1 MRVLLTGARGL
12 LGAAIVREFHDA
24 DVQAF
29 GRDEL
34 DVGDEAAVAD
44 AVERT
49 RPDVVVNCAAY
60 NDVDRAQH
68 EAATALRV
76 NALGVLALARAAR
89 RAGAVLVHYSTDF
102 VFDGETDRPYTEEDP
117 PNPRSL
123 YATSKL
129 LGDWFARDA
138 TRAYVLRVDSLFGH
152 PGPNGA
158 RRGSLAT
165 IVDRIRS
172 GAEVPVFIDR
182 TVSPSYTTDVARAT
196 RAVVSV
202 EAAPG
207 VYHCVNA
214 GVASWAQIAEEAARL
229 MGLTLR
235 MKPLTL
241 ESAKLSAPRPRYCAL
256 SPAKLAAAGI
266 VMPTWQDALKRY
278 LFQSLIPNPSSLIH
292 HP

>member
-29 GRDEL
+29 GHDEL

-44 AVERT
+44 ALERT
-49 RPDVVVNCAAY
+49 RPDVVINCAAY
-60 NDVDRAQH
+60 NDVDRAEH
-68 EAATALRV
+68 EAAAALRV
-76 NALGVLALARAAR
+76 NALGVLALARGAR
-89 RAGAVLVHYSTDF
+89 RAGA
-102 VFDGETDRPYTEEDP
+102 ETDRPYTEEDP

-214 GVASWAQIAEEAARL
+214 GVASWAQIAEEAACL
-229 MGLTLR
+229 MGLALR

-256 SPAKLAAAGI
+256 SPAKLAATGI

-278 LFQSLIPNPSSLIH
+278 LSIIITDHSSPNP
-292 HP
+292 

>member
-1 MRVLLTGARGL
+1 MRVLITGARGL
-12 LGAAIVREFHDA
+12 LGAAIVREFNDA
-24 DVQAF
+24 DVHAF
-29 GRDEL
+29 DHDQL
-34 DVGDEAAVAD
+34 DVSDEAAVTD
-44 AVERT
+44 AIGTT
-49 RPDVVVNCAAY
+49 RPDVVINCAAY
-60 NDVDRAQH
+60 NDVDRAEQ
-68 EAATALRV
+68 EADAALRV

-89 RAGAVLVHYSTDF
+89 QLGAVLVHYGTDF
-102 VFDGETDRPYTEEDP
+102 VFDGETDRPYTEEDL

-123 YATSKL
+123 YAATKL

-138 TRAYVLRVDSLFGH
+138 ARAYVLRVDSLFGH
-152 PGPNGA
+152 PGPTGA

-182 TVSPSYTTDVARAT
+182 TVSPSYTTDVAHAT
-196 RAVVSV
+196 RALVGKEV
-202 EAAPG
+202 AAG

-229 MGLTLR
+229 MGLPLR
-235 MKPLTL
+235 MRPLTL

-278 LFQSLIPNPSSLIH
+278 LLNP
-292 HP
+292 

>member
-1 MRVLLTGARGL
+1 
-12 LGAAIVREFHDA
+12 
-24 DVQAF
+24 VQAF
-29 GRDEL
+29 GHHEL

-49 RPDVVVNCAAY
+49 RPDVVINCAAY
-60 NDVDRAQH
+60 NDVDRAEH
-68 EAATALRV
+68 EAAAALRV

-138 TRAYVLRVDSLFGH
+138 TRTYVLRVDSLFGH

-196 RAVVSV
+196 RAVLSG

-214 GVASWAQIAEEAARL
+214 GVASWAHIAEEAARL

-256 SPAKLAAAGI
+256 SPAKLAASGI

-278 LFQSLIPNPSSLIH
+278 LSQSLIPNP

>member
-1 MRVLLTGARGL
+1 MRVLITGARGL

-24 DVQAF
+24 DVHAF
-29 GRDEL
+29 DHDQL
-34 DVGDEAAVAD
+34 DVADEAAVTD
-44 AVERT
+44 AVGTT
-49 RPDVVVNCAAY
+49 RPDVVINCAAY
-60 NDVDRAQH
+60 NDVDRAEQ
-68 EAATALRV
+68 EADAALRV

-89 RAGAVLVHYSTDF
+89 QTGAVLVHYGTDF
-102 VFDGETDRPYTEEDP
+102 VFDGETDRPYTEEDL

-123 YATSKL
+123 YAASKL
-129 LGDWFARDA
+129 LGEWFARDA

-182 TVSPSYTTDVARAT
+182 TVSPSYTTDVAHAT
-196 RAVVSV
+196 RAVVGKEV
-202 EAAPG
+202 AAG

-229 MGLTLR
+229 MGLPLR
-235 MKPLTL
+235 MRPLTL
-241 ESAKLSAPRPRYCAL
+241 ESAKLLAPRPRYCAL

-278 LFQSLIPNPSSLIH
+278 LQG
-292 HP
+292 

>member
-1 MRVLLTGARGL
+1 MRVLITGARGL
-12 LGAAIVREFHDA
+12 LGAAIVREFRDA
-24 DVQAF
+24 DVHAF
-29 GRDEL
+29 GHDQL
-34 DVGDEAAVAD
+34 DVADQAAVTD
-44 AVERT
+44 VVEAT
-49 RPDVVVNCAAY
+49 RPDVVINCAAY
-60 NDVDRAQH
+60 NDVDRAER
-68 EAATALRV
+68 EAEAALRV

-89 RAGAVLVHYSTDF
+89 GTGAVLVHYSSDF
-102 VFDGETDRPYTEEDP
+102 VFDGETDRPYTEEDA
-117 PNPRSL
+117 PNPRSH
-123 YATSKL
+123 YAASKL

-158 RRGSLAT
+158 RRGSLTT

-182 TVSPSYTTDVARAT
+182 TVSPSYTTDVAYAT
-196 RAVVSV
+196 RAVIGKEV
-202 EAAPG
+202 APG

-241 ESAKLSAPRPRYCAL
+241 ESAKLQAPRPRYCAL

-266 VMPTWQDALKRY
+266 VMPTWQDALSRY
-278 LFQSLIPNPSSLIH
+278 LSIANH
-292 HP
+292 

>member
-1 MRVLLTGARGL
+1 MRVLITGARGL
-12 LGAAIVREFHDA
+12 LGAAIVQEFRDA
-24 DVQAF
+24 DVHAF
-29 GRDEL
+29 GHDQL
-34 DVGDEAAVAD
+34 DVADEAAVTD
-44 AVERT
+44 AVETT
-49 RPDVVVNCAAY
+49 RPDIVINCAAY
-60 NDVDRAQH
+60 NDVDRAEQ
-68 EAATALRV
+68 EADAALRV

-89 RAGAVLVHYSTDF
+89 GAGAVLVHYGTDF

-123 YATSKL
+123 YAASKL
-129 LGDWFARDA
+129 LGDWFATDA

-152 PGPNGA
+152 PGPDGA

-165 IVDRIRS
+165 IVDRICS

-196 RAVVSV
+196 RAVVTV

-278 LFQSLIPNPSSLIH
+278 LSQSLITNH
-292 HP
+292 

>member
-29 GRDEL
+29 GHDEL
-34 DVGDEAAVAD
+34 DVGDEAAVAG
-44 AVERT
+44 AVESA
-49 RPDVVVNCAAY
+49 RPDVVINCAAY
-60 NDVDRAQH
+60 NDVDRAEH
-68 EAATALRV
+68 EAAAALRV

-89 RAGAVLVHYSTDF
+89 RAGAALVHYSTDF

-123 YATSKL
+123 YAISKL

-196 RAVVSV
+196 RAVVSE

-235 MKPLTL
+235 MRPLTL

-266 VMPTWQDALKRY
+266 VMPAWQDALKRF
-278 LFQSLIPNPSSLIH
+278 LSQSLISNP
-292 HP
+292 

>member
-1 MRVLLTGARGL
+1 MRVVITGARGL
-12 LGAAIVREFHDA
+12 LGAAIVREFRDA
-24 DVQAF
+24 DVHAF
-29 GRDEL
+29 GHDQL
-34 DVGDEAAVAD
+34 DVADEAAVTD
-44 AVERT
+44 AVQTT
-49 RPDVVVNCAAY
+49 RPDVVINCAAY
-60 NDVDRAQH
+60 NDVDRAEQ
-68 EAATALRV
+68 EAGTALRV

-89 RAGAVLVHYSTDF
+89 MAGAVLIHYSTDF

-123 YATSKL
+123 YAASKL
-129 LGDWFARDA
+129 LGDWFATDA
-138 TRAYVLRVDSLFGH
+138 TRAYVLRVESLFGY

-182 TVSPSYTTDVARAT
+182 TVSPSYTTDVAHAT
-196 RAVVSV
+196 RAVVGQEV
-202 EAAPG
+202 APG

-214 GVASWAQIAEEAARL
+214 GVASWAQIAEETARL
-229 MGLTLR
+229 MGLPLR

-241 ESAKLSAPRPRYCAL
+241 ESAKLRAPRPRYCAL

-266 VMPTWQDALKRY
+266 VMPTWQDALGRY
-278 LFQSLIPNPSSLIH
+278 LQGSEL
-292 HP
+292 

>member
-1 MRVLLTGARGL
+1 MRVLITGARGL
-12 LGAAIVREFHDA
+12 LGAAIVREFAEA
-24 DVQAF
+24 DVHAF
-29 GRDEL
+29 DHDQL
-34 DVGDEAAVAD
+34 DVADEAAVTE
-44 AVERT
+44 AVGAT

-60 NDVDRAQH
+60 NDVDRAEQ
-68 EAATALRV
+68 EASAALRV

-89 RAGAVLVHYSTDF
+89 QAGAVLVHYGTDF
-102 VFDGETDRPYTEEDP
+102 VFDGETNHPYTEEDI

-123 YATSKL
+123 YAASKL

-152 PGPNGA
+152 PGPDGA

-182 TVSPSYTTDVARAT
+182 TVSPSYTTDVAHAT
-196 RAVVSV
+196 RAVVGR
-202 EAAPG
+202 ALAPG

-214 GVASWAQIAEEAARL
+214 GAASWAQIAEEAARL
-229 MGLTLR
+229 MGLPLR

-241 ESAKLSAPRPRYCAL
+241 ESANLRAPRPRYCAL

-278 LFQSLIPNPSSLIH
+278 LSIPNP
-292 HP
+292 